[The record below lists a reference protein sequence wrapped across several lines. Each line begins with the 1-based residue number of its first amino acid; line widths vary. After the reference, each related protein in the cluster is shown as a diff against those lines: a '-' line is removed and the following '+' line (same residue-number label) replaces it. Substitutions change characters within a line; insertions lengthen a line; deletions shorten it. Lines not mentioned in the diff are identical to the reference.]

1 MCYIKEG
8 LGLKWLAAVFSA
20 LCVAQTLAGGNLV
33 QANSIAAALNTA
45 FGADRLAVGLAAAV
59 LAGAVALG
67 GIGRIGKVSE
77 RLVPAMA
84 LLFVGSGAAVLI
96 AHAPAIPGAL
106 GGIFTCAFQPRAILG
121 GYSMGTAMRFGIAR
135 GVFTNEAGLGTS
147 AIAHAAADVDDPAEQ
162 GMWGIFEVFAAT
174 MVVCTVTAMVIL
186 TSGVY
191 APEAAQAAIRSGNI
205 PPELLGAPLTGAAF
219 ATVFGKFG
227 PVIVS
232 VSLLLFAFTSLLGS
246 CYYGQR
252 GVEYLT
258 DRKEALWC
266 YRAAYL
272 AMIVLG
278 SVGDVSAVWQLVDVI
293 NGLLALPNLIALL
306 LLSPVAVK
314 LILAYGHKKR
324 AAR

>member
-1 MCYIKEG
+1 M
-8 LGLKWLAAVFSA
+8 A
-20 LCVAQTLAGGNLV
+20 
-33 QANSIAAALNTA
+33 SISPIT
-45 FGADRLAVGLAAAV
+45 
-59 LAGAVALG
+59 
-67 GIGRIGKVSE
+67 
-77 RLVPAMA
+77 
-84 LLFVGSGAAVLI
+84 
-96 AHAPAIPGAL
+96 
-106 GGIFTCAFQPRAILG
+106 
-121 GYSMGTAMRFGIAR
+121 
-135 GVFTNEAGLGTS
+135 
-147 AIAHAAADVDDPAEQ
+147 
-162 GMWGIFEVFAAT
+162 
-174 MVVCTVTAMVIL
+174 
-186 TSGVY
+186 
-191 APEAAQAAIRSGNI
+191 
-205 PPELLGAPLTGAAF
+205 PELLGAPLTGAAF